1 MENRSVVARGEGWGV
16 GEIEKDGQE
25 VSTCSYRINHDVK
38 HSLGTIANST
48 VLHIWR
54 LLRK

>member
-16 GEIEKDGQE
+16 GKIEKDGQE